1 MAEIAV
7 HSYPAND
14 PTADAAALH
23 KAFTGLG
30 TDEDAVINIL
40 AHRSKHQLE
49 QIDHEYR
56 VQSHNGTS
64 LQHGLE
70 KELSGSFKSLAVG
83 IVTPVKEYKKRCL
96 KDAVEGLGT
105 RESTLIDVF
114 CQSTNEEIHH
124 IVKDAD
130 LYKKVL
136 DDISGDFK
144 RLIIQVAR
152 GERPNDTIS
161 PKEAEDIAQLFYKA
175 GEGKIGTD
183 EGKYIDVI
191 TKHSLHSLHQIDE
204 VYKAKHKHGLVK
216 AIESETSG
224 DLKHSLLALLKPHD
238 EYLADRLHH
247 AIAGLGTDER
257 TIIYVFSILE
267 KDELHR
273 VAAIYKGKHKESLED
288 AIKGDTS
295 FNFKKFL
302 IALLK

>member
-14 PTADAAALH
+14 PIADAAALH

-152 GERPNDTIS
+152 GERPNDTIT

-204 VYKAKHKHGLVK
+204 VYKAKHKHGFSQGHRKRNFRRFETFSPCPIK
-216 AIESETSG
+216 AARRIPCGSFTSCHCRVRNRRE
-224 DLKHSLLALLKPHD
+224 DDNLCLLHF
-238 EYLADRLHH
+238 
-247 AIAGLGTDER
+247 G
-257 TIIYVFSILE
+257 
-267 KDELHR
+267 
-273 VAAIYKGKHKESLED
+273 KG
-288 AIKGDTS
+288 
-295 FNFKKFL
+295 
-302 IALLK
+302 